1 VSEIKEEMTQKRK
14 RLSVLIIIL
23 VILVSAGSWVLY
35 TRLPD
40 YSNAIAEQ
48 KNRSGYCVLDRN
60 GEVLRVFPDN
70 QGNFAIWTEPGNVP
84 KCLKDA
90 IVAAEDKRFYQHM
103 GFDAIAVAR
112 AAYNNISQMRIVSGA
127 STISEQVVR
136 LIHPRPRTYKSKLV
150 ELVCAVKLE
159 TQLKKEQIL
168 ELYVNLSPMG
178 RNIKGVGLASR
189 TYFGKSVGR
198 INASEAAVL
207 AVLPRSPAKFDPRFK
222 TGRERLV
229 REKDKVLNQM
239 AAMGNLS
246 ESSLAVMEKSEV
258 PFRSQAFPL
267 EAPHFV
273 DLLVS
278 GEGRRASVKST
289 LDLDLQHAVENIL
302 QSHRSRLARLGIT
315 QAGILV
321 ASVPKAEVLTLVG
334 SMGYGAT
341 NSGYVSAVKANRGAG
356 SILKPFLYAL
366 ALERGYGSTSQI
378 ADTFRTYSTPFGDY
392 QPYNADRKWY
402 GPVSVRI
409 ALGNSLNIPAVK
421 ALKAVGVDEFY
432 EMLDRIGLVGPA
444 SLPADHYGL
453 GLAIGNLEVNLFN
466 LVQAYTIFAADGRF
480 QKLKLTP
487 SAGQGFQAIDPGTAY
502 VINHILADQSA
513 RLLTFGNPVF
523 FDFGFPVAL
532 KTGTSSNYRDC
543 WMVAF
548 TSRHIVGIWAGN
560 FDGRSVGSAAAAS
573 AAGPIM
579 KDIMNHLYAGGQP
592 EPFQR
597 PLSVQE
603 RKICW
608 MSGKLA
614 TPKCPYVAKD
624 LILAGMG
631 ELETCDLSHE
641 NEKFPLGGQYAQ
653 WLDVRQRE
661 YGVGRFFLRNP
672 DQTGGPGYRVTKSLT
687 PIEIVSPHDHDR
699 FLLSRDSNRVL
710 FRAVPDPVVNHVTWI
725 VDGMELGK
733 SSAPYE
739 FTWAMTK
746 GSHTILAV
754 TPANQAAKV
763 TVFVE

>member
-1 VSEIKEEMTQKRK
+1 MTPKRK
-14 RLSVLIIIL
+14 RLSVLIVVL
-23 VILVSAGSWVLY
+23 VILVSAGSWALCR
-35 TRLPD
+35 RLPD
-40 YSNAIAEQ
+40 YSNAIVEQ
-48 KNRSGYCVLDRN
+48 RNRSGFCVVDRN
-60 GEVLRVFPDN
+60 GEVLRIFPDN
-70 QGNFAIWTEPGNVP
+70 QGNFAIWTDPANVP

-90 IVAAEDKRFYQHM
+90 IVAAEDKRFYQHI
-103 GFDAIAVAR
+103 GFDPIAVAR
-112 AAYNNISQMRIVSGA
+112 AAYNNIQQMRTVSGA

-136 LIHPRPRTYKSKLV
+136 LIHPRPRTYRSKLI

-159 TQLKKEQIL
+159 TQLTKEQIL

-178 RNIKGVGLASR
+178 RNIKGVGLAAR

-229 REKDKVLNQM
+229 KEKDKVLNQM
-239 AAMGNLS
+239 AAMGNLT
-246 ESSLAVMEKSEV
+246 ESSMAIMEKAEV
-258 PFRSQAFPL
+258 PFRSHPFPL

-273 DLLVS
+273 DLLITS
-278 GEGRRASVKST
+278 EGRCAAKST
-289 LDLDLQHAVENIL
+289 LDLDLQRSVENIL
-302 QSHRSRLARLGIT
+302 QSHRSRLTRLGIT
-315 QAGILV
+315 QAGIMI

-366 ALERGYGSTSQI
+366 ALERGYESTSQI
-378 ADTFRTYSTPFGDY
+378 PDTFRTYSTPLGDY
-392 QPYNADRKWY
+392 QPYNADRRWY

-421 ALKAVGVDEFY
+421 ALKTVGVDEFY
-432 EMLDRIGLVGPA
+432 ETLDRIGLIGPA
-444 SLPADHYGL
+444 GLSAEHYGL

-466 LVQAYTIFAADGRF
+466 LVQAYTIFAADGKFR
-480 QKLKLTP
+480 KLKLTP
-487 SAGQGFQAIDPGTAY
+487 SADQGFQAIEPGIAY
-502 VINHILADQSA
+502 IINHILADPSA

-523 FDFGFPVAL
+523 FDFGYPVSL

-543 WMVAF
+543 WMVAY

-579 KDIMNHLYAGGQP
+579 KDIMNRLYAGGQP
-592 EPFQR
+592 EVFQR
-597 PLSVQE
+597 PLSVLEKQ
-603 RKICW
+603 ICW

-614 TPKCPYVAKD
+614 TSKCPYVAKD
-624 LILAGMG
+624 LVIAGKG
-631 ELETCDLSHE
+631 ELETCDLPHE
-641 NEKFPLGGQYAQ
+641 DEKFPLGGHYAQ

-672 DQTGGPGYRVTKSLT
+672 DQTGPGVRITKSLT
-687 PIEIVSPHDHDR
+687 PIEIVNPHDHDR

-710 FRAVPDPVVNHVTWI
+710 LRAVPDPVVNHVTWI
-725 VDGMELGK
+725 VDGMEVGK
-733 SSAPYE
+733 SPAPYE
-739 FTWAMTK
+739 FTWPMTK

-763 TVFVE
+763 TIFVE